1 MRETKAA
8 LVPLETLHAEGWPTP
23 VRELLDAVV
32 DMARRLA
39 HNVVGLEHL
48 LVVGAENGV
57 ESMAHVVPSLAAFRE
72 ALLDALHDD
81 RSTFRRLKPAGAEA
95 QVFLQPALLA
105 LLERVR
111 SGESATKL
119 MAEVMESSAPRIV
132 RAVSFARGTEPDV
145 LPPDTLALDK
155 ERAWDPSLATGVGA
169 SQGEGESDGES
180 GGRADGS
187 PRRTLPLTSDL
198 CKEAADDLPLVGRAA
213 LVGQVARILLRF
225 HEPVVLVV
233 GDPGA
238 GKTAFVRGLA
248 RAACAGEL
256 PALAGFR
263 FHELHIIDLV
273 AQSHRGQDIHNLI
286 DQLLGAIAAD
296 PKAVL
301 VIDDLHMLLAKQGY
315 PMISDVID
323 TVRMHIKRGKLR
335 ALLTVDAAEYDKS
348 FSADATFGGEV
359 SVRRLPP
366 LLREDLASILKNLRG
381 RLAEHFHVDIGDD
394 AVASSVN
401 LSLAEQVPDYRP
413 PGATVRLLDEAC
425 ALSRATG
432 VAVVS
437 ATQVEQAAH
446 EETPS
451 SIASWDRKRLAQLA
465 DALKASVLGQD
476 LAAEALARRVRLSK
490 LHLDRKPN
498 RPDGVFLFIGPSGVG
513 KTEMARALARALY
526 DDESRLVRL
535 DMSEYMEPHSVA
547 RIIGAPPGYV
557 GYGEDGALTA
567 PVARMGH
574 GVVLLD
580 EIEKAHPQ
588 VLNLFLQV
596 FDDGRLTDSKGRTV
610 DFSDTVI
617 IMTSNIG
624 RELYAIH
631 GERAIGF
638 GAETRR
644 GAVAGPLRDA
654 VQEYLLRVLP
664 SEFVNRIDEI
674 VPFRVLEDADI
685 RAIAQRLL
693 VAEAARWKDRGKEL
707 TWEPAVADVI
717 ATSGYDPRL
726 GARHVERNLE
736 RLVISLLS
744 DAAVSD
750 GFEATRTLHL
760 QLKDGGLC
768 LVVDGGAFECL
779 PHGGRVL
786 APAVPGAPTTT
797 VVAPPGKGSPPAA
810 RDVDGKSPPAPKVED
825 KSGVPRTDADRDADG
840 GKRDTG
846 KSPDAKGAAPE
857 SKPKPGVSA
866 KKKPRSS

>member
-8 LVPLETLHAEGWPTP
+8 LVALETLHAEAWPPP

-32 DMARRLA
+32 DVARRLS

-48 LVVGAENGV
+48 LIVGAENGV
-57 ESMAHVVPSLAAFRE
+57 ESMAHVVPGLAAFRE

-81 RSTFRRLKPAGAEA
+81 RDSFRRRAPAGAEA
-95 QVFLQPALLA
+95 QVFVRPALLA
-105 LLERVR
+105 LLQRVR
-111 SGESATKL
+111 AGEPATKL
-119 MAEVMESSAPRIV
+119 MAETMESDLPRIV
-132 RAVSFARGTEPDV
+132 RALSFARGTEPDV
-145 LPPDTLALDK
+145 LPPDTIALEK
-155 ERAWDPSLATGVGA
+155 ERAWDPSLATGAGA
-169 SQGEGESDGES
+169 DADADADATDSGE
-180 GGRADGS
+180 DGS
-187 PRRTLPLTSDL
+187 PQRTGGEPRTLPLTSDL
-198 CKEAADDLPLVGRAA
+198 CKSAADDLPLVGRGT
-213 LVGQVARILLRF
+213 LVGQAARILLRF
-225 HEPVVLVV
+225 HEPVVVIV
-233 GDPGA
+233 GEPGS

-256 PALAGFR
+256 PALTGFR

-286 DQLLGAIAAD
+286 DQLLGRIAAD

-301 VIDDLHMLLAKQGY
+301 VVDDLQLLLAKQGY

-323 TVRMHIKRGKLR
+323 TVKMHIKRGRLR
-335 ALLTVDAAEYDKS
+335 ALLTVDSAEYEKS
-348 FSADATFGGEV
+348 FSSDATFGGEV

-366 LLREDLASILKNLRG
+366 LLREDLAAILGNLRP
-381 RLAEHFHVDIGDD
+381 RLQEHFQVAIGDD
-394 AVASSVN
+394 AIAATVT
-401 LSLAEQVPDYRP
+401 LSLAEQAPDYRP

-432 VAVVS
+432 AATVS
-437 ATQVEQAAH
+437 AAQVEQAAH

-451 SIASWDRKRLAQLA
+451 SIASWDRNRLAHLA
-465 DALKASVLGQD
+465 DALKELVLGQD

-490 LHLDRKPN
+490 LHMDRKPN

-513 KTEMARALARALY
+513 KTEMARGLARALY

-567 PVARMGH
+567 PVSRMGH

-596 FDDGRLTDSKGRTV
+596 FDEGRLTDSRGRTV

-631 GERAIGF
+631 GARAIGF
-638 GAETRR
+638 GAEARR
-644 GAVAGPLRDA
+644 AAVPGPLRDA

-693 VAEAARWKDRGKEL
+693 VAEALRWKTRGKEL

-744 DAAVSD
+744 DAAVTE
-750 GFEATRTLHL
+750 GFESARHLHL
-760 QLKDGGLC
+760 QLEDGALC
-768 LVVDGGAFECL
+768 LVVDEGRLECL
-779 PHGGRVL
+779 PHGGRLLPGPAGAAGGQPGL
-786 APAVPGAPTTT
+786 ASGTPAPGPAEGKLPGAGED
-797 VVAPPGKGSPPAA
+797 AP
-810 RDVDGKSPPAPKVED
+810 R
-825 KSGVPRTDADRDADG
+825 RRL
-840 GKRDTG
+840 
-846 KSPDAKGAAPE
+846 
-857 SKPKPGVSA
+857 SA
-866 KKKPRSS
+866 KKKPRSP